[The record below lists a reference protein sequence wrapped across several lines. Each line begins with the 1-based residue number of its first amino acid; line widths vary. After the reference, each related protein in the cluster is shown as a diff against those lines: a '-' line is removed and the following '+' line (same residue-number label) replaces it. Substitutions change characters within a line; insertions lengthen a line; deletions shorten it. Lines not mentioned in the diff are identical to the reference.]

1 MLLICVAFLIW
12 QYFKT
17 GCEINLRE
25 CVCIMQEWTGSIQ
38 DADMTT
44 SYRIGVVPIKQSLHF
59 KSVYISQMRFQFVPN
74 ISSFNLKQC
83 FVKSA
88 CQ

>member
-1 MLLICVAFLIW
+1 
-12 QYFKT
+12 
-17 GCEINLRE
+17 
-25 CVCIMQEWTGSIQ
+25 MQEWTGSIQ

-74 ISSFNLKQC
+74 IFFIQSEAVFCEVSVSVMPSCGVDVHLFETC
-83 FVKSA
+83 AGFESMPV
-88 CQ
+88 C